1 LPESSVLIADLLQD
15 LSAIQQYL
23 DLNAIQKTIM
33 DLIQPSTT
41 RRERVPE
48 REEDLL
54 IKDEFGLKKVIIAIT
69 QYSSIYAIHSS
80 GGRVLWRQYVPD
92 VELKQVYVI
101 KKAIHYPPEIVIVGT
116 NTKTARGFLRH
127 LNPHTGQIIRDTQ
140 LTYDLDQVVQL
151 PFHDNEYRSVLLL
164 VDNKKN
170 VNIYPDNEETRSLVH
185 KNREHI
191 FFYQVDEKAGSV
203 TGYTVPSTQGET
215 AAVPVWQKLFGAHR
229 HVAVA
234 HNQVNIYQSARPGSV
249 LTQKYFYLNPNLLAL
264 AVVDTEESEGE
275 EELDLLLI
283 DTVTGQLLHQV
294 HHSSAQGPVNIVA
307 KDNWVAYQYWNS
319 KTQQHEISVIEMYY
333 NEDRAQHT
341 FSSYDNEDV
350 HPDTFESQSYINPR
364 GVRVMQP
371 TATHY
376 GITNTHVLLG
386 LENGQIYSLDKR
398 FLDSRR
404 VPPNEMKQEDKDRGI
419 LPYMPILPYN
429 PRQYVSYSRTVQNLS
444 GIVTYPTLLEST
456 SVMLAYG
463 TDLFFVPV
471 APSRTYDRL
480 SPDFSYGVLIGV
492 VAIIVVLTFFVKRVA
507 KKRELNKKWQ

>member
-1 LPESSVLIADLLQD
+1 
-15 LSAIQQYL
+15 
-23 DLNAIQKTIM
+23 M
-33 DLIQPSTT
+33 
-41 RRERVPE
+41 
-48 REEDLL
+48 
-54 IKDEFGLKKVIIAIT
+54 
-69 QYSSIYAIHSS
+69 
-80 GGRVLWRQYVPD
+80 
-92 VELKQVYVI
+92 
-101 KKAIHYPPEIVIVGT
+101 
-116 NTKTARGFLRH
+116 
-127 LNPHTGQIIRDTQ
+127 
-140 LTYDLDQVVQL
+140 
-151 PFHDNEYRSVLLL
+151 
-164 VDNKKN
+164 
-170 VNIYPDNEETRSLVH
+170 H

-376 GITNTHVLLG
+376 GITNTHVLRKCVFSLINAHAPIESSCSAPELTLSISWLG
-386 LENGQIYSLDKR
+386 KWSNLLA
-398 FLDSRR
+398 
-404 VPPNEMKQEDKDRGI
+404 
-419 LPYMPILPYN
+419 
-429 PRQYVSYSRTVQNLS
+429 RQA
-444 GIVTYPTLLEST
+444 LLGFATCST
-456 SVMLAYG
+456 
-463 TDLFFVPV
+463 
-471 APSRTYDRL
+471 
-480 SPDFSYGVLIGV
+480 
-492 VAIIVVLTFFVKRVA
+492 
-507 KKRELNKKWQ
+507 Q